1 MSNFARG
8 KYSKAISDR
17 SGMAFP
23 YREMLFEW
31 NGAFVHKTE
40 WEPKHPQLLV
50 RHLSGDLEGLRD
62 SRPARVEPQVA
73 IMLNNNPFES
83 SATAGDQNI
92 YINEPDHNLVVGD
105 IVRFRNMSEAFT
117 SSAPTTS
124 WLQIAALQ
132 TAVGFTV
139 NNVIDSNNYTF
150 NPAYDAET
158 FLAANC
164 VPGTTTL
171 YIDMDGV
178 LTSYYQ
184 AIATYNNLTDWFTI
198 TDTMQATTIAAN
210 AANFFTN
217 LTKLARADSLINQAI
232 AINGSYSILT
242 TDTGSPSL
250 NTQKTNWINTNYSGA
265 LAPTAIIFA
274 TNFNKAPYGGANKL
288 LVDDTQTYVDQF
300 SGAGGLAYKYWNGPG
315 AMSAGGGLVSSGPVT
330 LAP

>member
-1 MSNFARG
+1 MSNFATGSRAL
-8 KYSKAISDR
+8 AISDR

-23 YREMLFEW
+23 YREMVFEW
-31 NGAFVHKTE
+31 NGAFVHISE
-40 WEPKHPQLLV
+40 FEAKHPQLEPRTQL
-50 RHLSGDLEGLRD
+50 GDFQGLQNA
-62 SRPARVEPQVA
+62 RPARTEPTVA

-92 YINEPDHNLVVGD
+92 YINEPGHNLVVGD

-158 FLAANC
+158 WLKANC

-171 YIDMDGV
+171 YIDMDGF

-184 AIATYNNLTDWFTI
+184 AIATYNNLTTWFAMTSE
-198 TDTMQATTIAAN
+198 MQAATIAAN
-210 AANFFTN
+210 SANFFTN

-232 AINGSYSILT
+232 AVNGSYSILT
-242 TDTGSPSL
+242 TDTGSSSL

-274 TNFNKAPYGGANKL
+274 TNLNKAPYGGANKL

-315 AMSAGGGLVSSGPVT
+315 AMSAGGGLVSAGPVT